1 MARLNLCERQIEL
14 GAVAH
19 AFLDDGQHGGARQ
32 FGKQSLEPDHA
43 RGDLSRS
50 RVLDEFSKRRGV
62 IECKFPHCRAGYFR
76 KMSARTLKLAQVVGQ
91 RTNVSARATFDRKA
105 SDSAVDSG

>member
-19 AFLDDGQHGGARQ
+19 AFLDDGQHGGMRQ
-32 FGKQSLEPDHA
+32 FGKQSLESDHA

-50 RVLDEFSKRRGV
+50 RVLDELSKRRGM
-62 IECKFPHCRAGYFR
+62 IERKFPHCCAGYFC
-76 KMSARTLKLAQVVGQ
+76 KMSARTVKLAEVVRQ
-91 RTNVSARATFDRKA
+91 RTNVSARAAFDGKA
-105 SDSAVDSG
+105 